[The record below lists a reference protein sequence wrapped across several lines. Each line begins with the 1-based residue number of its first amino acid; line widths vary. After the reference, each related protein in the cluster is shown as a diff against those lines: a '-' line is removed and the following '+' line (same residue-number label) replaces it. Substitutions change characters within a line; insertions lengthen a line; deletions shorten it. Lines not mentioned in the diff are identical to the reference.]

1 MNPMYSAAA
10 WAGRTV
16 GTLEWFWRYKSDVLI
31 AYLSFVLAGVVHE
44 LGHGIANGL
53 TGGDFGFACPACNGG
68 DRIIG
73 GYGIN
78 SVFLGIMPVFSIY
91 YGESGH
97 RLIALVM
104 GPLSVVLIAWYLGTR
119 WNLTKLRREYAPRS
133 WGKILR
139 RSIMLGFLVRA
150 WFDSIYL
157 FPIDPFP
164 DQNVHGDGTE
174 IYGWFKDTGY
184 HSYDAL
190 NAFGVE
196 VPVMFNPA
204 YVIAA
209 VAVLGTVWV
218 TYRVFSCTNFF
229 CNSCQVRR

>member
-1 MNPMYSAAA
+1 MRNPIYASAYGV
-10 WAGRTV
+10 GRTLGAV
-16 GTLEWFWRYKSDVLI
+16 EWVWKYKSDILI
-31 AYLSFVLAGVVHE
+31 SYLSFVFAGVIHE

-53 TGGDFGFACPACNGG
+53 TGGGFGFACPACNGG

-91 YGESGH
+91 YGEYGH

-104 GPLSVVLIAWYLGTR
+104 GPLSVVLIGWFLATR
-119 WNLTKLRREYAPRS
+119 WNPTELRKRYDNREFAKVFRQS
-133 WGKILR
+133 V
-139 RSIMLGFLVRA
+139 MFGFLVRA

-164 DQNVHGDGTE
+164 DQYVQGDGIA
-174 IYGWFKDTGY
+174 IYGWFKDAGY

-190 NAFGVE
+190 NIFGVE

-229 CNSCQVRR
+229 CNRCTR